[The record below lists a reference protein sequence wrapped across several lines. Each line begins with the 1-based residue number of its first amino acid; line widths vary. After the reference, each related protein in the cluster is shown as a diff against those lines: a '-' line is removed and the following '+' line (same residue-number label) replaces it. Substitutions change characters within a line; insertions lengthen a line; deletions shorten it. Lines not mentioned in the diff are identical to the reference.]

1 MKTKIYALVH
11 PITKEIVY
19 VGQTTKTLIERLKG
33 YYWKLNEANR
43 GERTLTPLFKY
54 LNDIKPLELEIVL
67 LTEVESNEAN
77 EAEIYYIAECRKGNP
92 NLLNEANGGIGGN
105 TIVNKTEEQR
115 KIIGN
120 KISSVLSGKAKPE
133 GFAEHLSDIRTGKG
147 NPMAKIL
154 NPKIVVLKSTN
165 NNSIIRSFDYV
176 FEINAFLD
184 DAHAGSN
191 IVKQLKK
198 RPYTRSKGYVF
209 RYIQDIDNE
218 KLNN

>member
-19 VGQTTKTLIERLKG
+19 VGQTTKTLIERLKSH
-33 YYWKLNEANR
+33 YWKLNEANR

-54 LNDIKPLELEIVL
+54 LNDIKPLEIVL

-133 GFAEHLSDIRTGKG
+133 GFAEHLSDIRTGKV

-154 NPKIVVLKSTN
+154 NPKIVVLK
-165 NNSIIRSFDYV
+165 NSNDNSVIRSFDYV
-176 FEINAFLD
+176 FEINQFLD
-184 DAHAGSN
+184 DRYAGSN

-198 RPYTRSKGYVF
+198 RSYTISKGYIF
-209 RYIQDIDNE
+209 RYIKDKDIE
-218 KLNN
+218 KLND